1 MPDACMTFYTVE
13 HLVGVTGVGGNLAHQ
28 PFVTAN
34 AVLLQNCMILGFDA
48 NRLWKILQSKG
59 FGVEKA
65 IFRLGKIFTD
75 EVMGQM
81 AVVAGGSL
89 MMAGLLP
96 TIILFA
102 HDVAVDASLGV
113 IG

>member
-1 MPDACMTFYTVE
+1 MPDAGMTFYTVE
-13 HLVGVTGVGGNLAHQ
+13 HLVGVTGVGGNFADQ
-28 PFVTAN
+28 SFVTAN
-34 AVLLQNCMILGFDA
+34 AVFLQNCMIPGFDA
-48 NRLWKILQSKG
+48 NWLWKILQGEG

-65 IFRLGKIFTD
+65 IFRLGKIFAD

-89 MMAGLLP
+89 MMAGFLP

-102 HDVAVDASLGV
+102 HDMAVDASLGV